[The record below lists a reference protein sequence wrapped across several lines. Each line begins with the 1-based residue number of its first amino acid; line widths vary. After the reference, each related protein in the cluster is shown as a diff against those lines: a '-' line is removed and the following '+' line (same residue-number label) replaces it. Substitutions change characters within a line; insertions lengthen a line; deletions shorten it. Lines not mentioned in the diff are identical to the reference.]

1 MILVPDTSVLIDG
14 RITSMIKAG
23 EYQGATIIV
32 PEAVIAELEAQAN
45 NGREIGF
52 AGLNELQQLCKMAEE
67 KTIELKFSGIR
78 PSLEQVKLASGGE
91 IDAMI
96 RSIAIDNKARFITS
110 DNVQAEVARAKG
122 LDVIFLKAQ
131 VTDFGPLAIDQFFDE
146 HTIAVYLKERISP
159 RAKKGSINDMKL
171 VKIRDAPTSEY
182 ELRMMAQEILERA
195 KRDPDGF
202 IEVEKRGITVVQIGS
217 MRIAIARRPFSD
229 GMEITAVRP
238 IVDVSLKDYA
248 KSDIITKTIV
258 SEKRGMLVI
267 GSPGAGKTTL
277 AQSVATFLSDSGYIV
292 KTMEAPRELQVPDQI
307 TQYTT
312 LDGSMANTA
321 DVLLLVRPDFVIFDE
336 LRKPEDFTVFS
347 DMRLAGLGM
356 VGVIHANGVQDAVQ
370 RFSDRV
376 DFSVLSQVVNTIV
389 FVKEGVITNT
399 YDVGFTIKVP
409 EGMDV
414 EMHLRPVTTVTDHE
428 TGELVLD
435 IFRYDGETIVMP
447 VIASPPQ
454 APAPRYTQPSPVQV
468 QHVGQ
473 PVPASGTYRAPQ
485 APPETPHKEREKESD
500 ERPGWKLNEKEIQRE
515 IGRYTDGFVDVQ
527 MLSDTKAVV
536 YIDDKDV
543 PAAIGKGGKNISGI
557 VNKLG
562 IGIDIKPRSEF
573 DRQSAQPQKADEE
586 INLGGGL
593 KIQTDKK
600 NLTIIAPGESGKI
613 VDVFSGKEYLFT
625 ATVNEEGEI
634 HLAKNSSIAQEM
646 IRRYTNNEVIK
657 LRPV

>member
-23 EYQGATIIV
+23 EYKGATIIV

-52 AGLNELQQLCKMAEE
+52 AGLNELQQLCKMAED

-96 RSIAIDNKARFITS
+96 RGIAIDNKARFITS
-110 DNVQAEVARAKG
+110 DFVQAEVARAKG
-122 LDVIFLKAQ
+122 LDVIYLKPQ
-131 VTDFGPLAIDQFFDE
+131 VTDFVPLAIDQFFDE

-159 RAKKGSINDMKL
+159 MAKKGTISDMKL
-171 VKIRDAPTSEY
+171 VKIRDQPTSEY
-182 ELRMMAQEILERA
+182 ELRAMAQEILERA

-238 IVDVSLKDYA
+238 IVDVSLKDYQ
-248 KSDIITKTIV
+248 KSDIITKRIL
-258 SEKRGMLVI
+258 SEKQGMIIVGAP
-267 GSPGAGKTTL
+267 GSGKTTL
-277 AQSVATFLSDSGYIV
+277 AQSVATFLSDSGHVV

-307 TQYTT
+307 TQYTM

-336 LRKPEDFTVFS
+336 LRKTEDFSVFA
-347 DMRLAGLGM
+347 DMRLAGIGM
-356 VGVIHANGVQDAVQ
+356 VGVIHANGVRDAIQ
-370 RFSDRV
+370 RFSNRV
-376 DFSVLSQVVNTIV
+376 DFSVLPQIVNTII
-389 FVKEGVITNT
+389 FVKHGIITKI
-399 YDVGFTIKVP
+399 YDVSFTLKVP
-409 EGMDV
+409 EGMSS
-414 EMHLRPVTTVTDHE
+414 EMHIRPVTTVTDHE
-428 TGELVLD
+428 TGTLVID
-435 IFRYDGETIVMP
+435 VFRYDGETIVMP
-447 VIASPPQ
+447 VM
-454 APAPRYTQPSPVQV
+454 APAPQAAAVPMAKPSQIQV
-468 QHVGQ
+468 QSIGQ
-473 PVPASGTYRAPQ
+473 PVMAAQPMRSPQ
-485 APPETPHKEREKESD
+485 PLPDLTPKKESD
-500 ERPGWKLNEKEIQRE
+500 ERPGWRITEKEIQRE
-515 IGRYTDGFVDVQ
+515 IGRYTEGFVDVQ
-527 MLSDTKAVV
+527 MTSDTKAVV

-543 PAAIGKGGKNISGI
+543 PAAIGKGGKNVSAI
-557 VNKLG
+557 VNKIG
-562 IGIDIKPRSEF
+562 IGIDIKPRSEY
-573 DRQSAQPQKADEE
+573 DRQQPQPKAEE
-586 INLGGGL
+586 EFNIGGGI

-600 NLTIIAPGESGKI
+600 QLTIVAPEQSGKI
-613 VDVFSGKEYLFT
+613 VDVFAGKEYLFT
-625 ATVNEEGEI
+625 ATVNESGEI

-646 IRRYTNNEVIK
+646 IRRYSNSEVIK

>member
-23 EYQGATIIV
+23 EYKGATIIV

-52 AGLNELQQLCKMAEE
+52 SGLNELQSLCKMAEE

-78 PSLEQVKLASGGE
+78 PTLEQVKLASGGE

-96 RSIAIDNKARFITS
+96 RSIAIENKARFITS

-122 LDVIFLKAQ
+122 LDVIYLKPQ
-131 VTDFGPLAIDQFFDE
+131 VTDFVPLAIDQFFDE

-159 RAKKGSINDMKL
+159 MAKKGSINDMKL

-238 IVDVSLKDYA
+238 IVDVTLKDYT
-248 KSDIITKTIV
+248 KSDIITKRIT
-258 SEKRGMLVI
+258 SDKRGMLIV
-267 GSPGAGKTTL
+267 GAPGGGKTTL
-277 AQSVATFLSDSGYIV
+277 AQSVATYLSESGFVV

-307 TQYTT
+307 TQYTM

-336 LRKPEDFTVFS
+336 LRKAEDFSVFS

-376 DFSVLSQVVNTIV
+376 DFSVLSQVVNTII
-389 FVKEGVITNT
+389 FLKQGVITKV
-399 YDVGFTIKVP
+399 YDVAFTIKVP
-409 EGMDV
+409 EGMGGEV
-414 EMHLRPVTTVTDHE
+414 HLRPVTTVTDHE

-435 IFRYDGETIVMP
+435 IFRYDGQTIVMP
-447 VIASPPQ
+447 VMVVPQ
-454 APAPRYTQPSPVQV
+454 AAAVPAARSGIQV
-468 QHVGQ
+468 QNVGQ
-473 PVPASGTYRAPQ
+473 PVNTHESMRAPQ
-485 APPETPHKEREKESD
+485 ATPEPARKEREKESD

-515 IGRYTDGFVDVQ
+515 IGRYSDGFVDVQ

-543 PAAIGKGGKNISGI
+543 PAAIGKGGKNISAI

-573 DRQSAQPQKADEE
+573 DRQQVQPKNDEE
-586 INLGGGL
+586 FNLGGGL

-600 NLTIIAPGESGKI
+600 QLTIVAPGESGKI
-613 VDVFSGKEYLFT
+613 VDVFAGKEYLFT
-625 ATVNEEGEI
+625 ATVNETGEI